1 MSSHNAA
8 NSPREAEN
16 LQPGWRYRAH
26 MVRAAPPA
34 PPFRSRLAAG
44 AAFTLAVATLA
55 LLAAFTIG
63 NLLYVLA
70 ALVSG
75 ALAISMVWVAAT
87 DHRVRWWAA
96 AAAVIFVAGAIASLV
111 AAGADALA
119 IVIVVVGILLSSGLA
134 DLALRWE
141 VHRVVAHRWRAVPP
155 TNNGVLFVNPK
166 SGDGKATRLGLVGEA
181 DRLGIRTVTL
191 EKGDDLRALA
201 EQAVQDGADA
211 LGMAGGDGSQAV
223 VASVAAAHGLPF
235 ICIPT
240 GTRNHLALDLGL
252 DRDHPLLA
260 LGAFG
265 AARESSI
272 DLAEVNGQVFVN
284 NVSLGVYARIVA
296 SDEYREAKGRTVAE
310 LLPTM
315 LGPGAPRFGLMV
327 DGPDGPVEGACVI
340 EVSNNLYRLTS
351 IAGFGSRPRL
361 DGGNLGVTTL
371 SVRNA
376 ADVNRLVASELAGH
390 PERFEG
396 WRQWTSTDLVVDG
409 LPETAAAVDGEARTW
424 ATPLHFRTRPGALRA
439 RIAVDEPGASPA
451 LLHPPVSM
459 NTLFALVR
467 IVVGRPSGIEWE
479 EGRAASAVTQC
490 RGETS

>member
-1 MSSHNAA
+1 
-8 NSPREAEN
+8 
-16 LQPGWRYRAH
+16 
-26 MVRAAPPA
+26 
-34 PPFRSRLAAG
+34 
-44 AAFTLAVATLA
+44 
-55 LLAAFTIG
+55 
-63 NLLYVLA
+63 
-70 ALVSG
+70 
-75 ALAISMVWVAAT
+75 
-87 DHRVRWWAA
+87 
-96 AAAVIFVAGAIASLV
+96 
-111 AAGADALA
+111 
-119 IVIVVVGILLSSGLA
+119 
-134 DLALRWE
+134 
-141 VHRVVAHRWRAVPP
+141 
-155 TNNGVLFVNPK
+155 
-166 SGDGKATRLGLVGEA
+166 
-181 DRLGIRTVTL
+181 
-191 EKGDDLRALA
+191 
-201 EQAVQDGADA
+201 
-211 LGMAGGDGSQAV
+211 MAGGDGSQAV

-252 DRDHPLLA
+252 DRDHPLFA

-315 LGPGAPRFGLMV
+315 LGPGAPQFGLMV

-361 DGGNLGVTTL
+361 DGGSLGVTTL
-371 SVRNA
+371 SVHNA
-376 ADVNRLVASELAGH
+376 ADVNRLVACELAGH

-424 ATPLHFRTRPGALRA
+424 SAPLHFLTRPGALRPDRPKRTGGVA
-439 RIAVDEPGASPA
+439 GAPAPASFHEHACRPGAHRGGQTERDRVRGRCDGLSG
-451 LLHPPVSM
+451 HPDRGVKPVDRS
-459 NTLFALVR
+459 
-467 IVVGRPSGIEWE
+467 
-479 EGRAASAVTQC
+479 
-490 RGETS
+490 